1 MNLDFECHL
10 PSQLSLK
17 LWSKVWIKMSHVIE
31 WVTEASGKN
40 TLNYVSQVR
49 SLQGTHNAARR
60 VLDSVTSLSGS
71 VSEVTILE
79 HNIFKHCP
87 SMQCSE
93 ENQFLLQVSSAP
105 AANLARWAA
114 DQVLP
119 IFLSRE
125 HLFIQNSIF
134 GDVGGSFLLETKCRN
149 ILLPLLQPKVA
160 NIIITSM
167 MTSYHRFGITDT
179 LHHCRACG
187 EGFCHTCSD
196 YKVKAFDIFVSMKN
210 IHYSSQRHDRLPNYN
225 SSEPMSWPRM
235 GISARESVQELLR
248 ARYCLPVG

>member
-1 MNLDFECHL
+1 MFLRFEASRAPTTLPGEFLILSHRSQA
-10 PSQLSLK
+10 PSQRWQINILNKKTYILSFNA
-17 LWSKVWIKMSHVIE
+17 IF
-31 WVTEASGKN
+31 SGN
-40 TLNYVSQVR
+40 L
-49 SLQGTHNAARR
+49 
-60 VLDSVTSLSGS
+60 
-71 VSEVTILE
+71 
-79 HNIFKHCP
+79 
-87 SMQCSE
+87 
-93 ENQFLLQVSSAP
+93 FLTQVSSAP

-134 GDVGGSFLLETKCRN
+134 GDVGGSFLLETKCRD

-248 ARYCLPVG
+248 ARYCLPVGKLTERKCNLW